1 MSNAEVKVDIMV
13 VENKLVNWVYLII
26 GSLLDSVQT
35 KDLSNNLA
43 FISVCGSLSQV
54 FSLILVESS
63 IEEEIGNFDRLGRFP
78 RFSGLLGLN

>member
-35 KDLSNNLA
+35 KDLSNNLTL
-43 FISVCGSLSQV
+43 ISVCGSLSQV